1 MWKRPWKRMT
11 TLCRGNEDEV
21 IEVKYNCES
30 EVDNKCDFESAIS
43 FVLTVKVEGR
53 WTVSVP
59 LVTGSESD
67 G

>member
-21 IEVKYNCES
+21 IEVQYNCES

-43 FVLTVKVEGR
+43 FVF
-53 WTVSVP
+53 
-59 LVTGSESD
+59 
-67 G
+67 